1 MASELNPIYGIDLGT
16 TYSCIA
22 RIDEYGQ
29 PREVANAEGEYTTP
43 SVVYF
48 LGTERIIGNEAKN
61 VSVVEKDNIKIMVKR
76 EIGRTNSS
84 FTHDGRD
91 YAPEEISS
99 FILEKLVKD
108 AQQSTGTPV
117 TDVVITCPAYF
128 GIPEREATRNAG
140 LIAGLNVRDIISEPT
155 AAALAY
161 GIRSGEDQVLLVYD
175 LGGGTFD
182 VTLLEVK
189 GKEFNP
195 IVTGGERELGGFD
208 WDTAIVNYAIQ
219 CWEDE
224 HGTDS
229 GIKEDLIT
237 LQDLYLKAESAKKT
251 LSTSQTSNITVR
263 YLDRGSRVV
272 LTREKFDE
280 LTAGLLERTIMH
292 TKNVLD
298 DAKAKGYSRFDQ
310 FLLVG
315 GSSKMPQVKAK
326 IVEVFG
332 IEPLLREPDY
342 LVARGAALYGH
353 HLALGDA
360 IIDGLVKMG
369 LKIDAGASLLETV
382 SHNPTVRSAVA
393 EIAENISETNEYF
406 LGTDPQKIVDMA
418 TISIGAI
425 TSHSFGVLAWNRQN
439 ELKVVNLVKRNDRV
453 PVDVLQIFGT
463 RDPNQPAVD
472 IQVFENDIL
481 GNEAEQFQSTELGQ
495 YTLPLPSGLPANSQI
510 EVKMEMDKSGIL
522 TVTARDPLSGKEIRG
537 NLQTSRIL
545 SEKEIEEARR
555 HNRGLSIR

>member
-1 MASELNPIYGIDLGT
+1 
-16 TYSCIA
+16 A

-29 PREVANAEGEYTTP
+29 PREVANSEGEYTTP

-48 LGTERIIGNEAKN
+48 SGTERIVGNEAKN
-61 VSVVEKDNIKIMVKR
+61 VSVVEKDNVKTMVKR
-76 EIGRTNSS
+76 EIGLTNTA
-84 FTHDGRD
+84 FIHDGRS

-108 AQQSTGTPV
+108 AQQSLGIPV
-117 TDVVITCPAYF
+117 NDVVITCPAYF

-182 VTLLEVK
+182 ITLLEVK
-189 GKEFNP
+189 GKEFSP
-195 IVTGGERELGGFD
+195 IVTGGERALGGHD
-208 WDTAIVNYAIQ
+208 WDTVIVNYLIQ

-224 HGTDS
+224 HGSDS
-229 GIKEDLIT
+229 GIKDDLNT

-251 LSTSQTSNITVR
+251 LSTSLTANIAVR
-263 YLDRGSRVV
+263 YLDRASKVV

-292 TKNVLD
+292 TKNVLE
-298 DAKAKGYSRFDQ
+298 DAKKQGYTRFDQ

-326 IVEVFG
+326 IIEVFG
-332 IEPLLREPDY
+332 VEPLLREPDF

-360 IIDGLVKMG
+360 IMDGLLKKG
-369 LKIDAGASLLETV
+369 FKIDEGTSIKDAV
-382 SHNPTVRSAVA
+382 SNPSISDAVQ
-393 EIAENISETNEYF
+393 EIAEDISQNNEYF
-406 LGTDPQKIVDMA
+406 IGIDPKKLVDMA

-425 TSHSFGVLAWNRQN
+425 TSHSFGVLAWNRENVQ
-439 ELKVVNLVKRNDRV
+439 KVVNLVKRNDRV
-453 PVDVLQIFGT
+453 PVEISQIFGT
-463 RDPNQPAVD
+463 RDPNQPAAD
-472 IQVFENDIL
+472 IQVFENDVMEH
-481 GNEAEQFQSTELGQ
+481 EAEQFQSTELGM
-495 YTLPLPSGLPANSQI
+495 YTLPLPPGLPANSQI
-510 EVKMEMDKSGIL
+510 EVQMQLDKSGML
-522 TVTARDPLSGKEIRG
+522 TVTARDPFTGKEIQG
-537 NLQTSRIL
+537 NLQTNRIL
-545 SEKEIEEARR
+545 SEAEIEEARR